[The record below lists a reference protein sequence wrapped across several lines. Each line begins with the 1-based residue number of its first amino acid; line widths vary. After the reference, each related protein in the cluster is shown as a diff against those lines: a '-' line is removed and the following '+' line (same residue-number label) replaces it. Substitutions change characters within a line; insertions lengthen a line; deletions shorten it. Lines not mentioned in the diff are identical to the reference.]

1 MKKLLLG
8 VAALAATAT
17 ALWAPPH
24 YGYVGNRGGSTVM
37 VFDTGSGAPFVL
49 NPPANPI
56 NVGAG
61 PTGVQAVQTL
71 NRVYVSNAGSGTV
84 SVIHGDLL
92 DVVNTIPLAGA
103 ANLGG
108 ICLSEDRQA
117 LFVAGRNGVAGE
129 AGIWRINLPA
139 ETSSYL
145 GGVATAASAVD
156 CDVIRAAQVGGT
168 GDAPGKV
175 YFTIPGANQVGVYDV
190 TTGTMLAPLA
200 ILAITPD
207 FATNPTGIER
217 APDHSFLLFGVNSTD
232 TNQRIG
238 RIIPGPGV
246 GGDSIATVTMTNAAG
261 APRLTRDVVF
271 RPGTSPFQAYIYGE
285 EVITTS
291 RFVYDVLVA
300 SGTPALVA
308 ANVNLAS
315 NASGFGISFDL
326 IDNVLWIGAQTGTDT
341 QIQGLNAGA
350 SPPTLGPGPL
360 TFGLGPGKVD
370 FLLQPKGPSI
380 AVACP
385 KGQIDT
391 AAARII
397 VRGSDFQPNSR
408 LLVDF
413 AAAPNPIP
421 TIFVNS
427 STLIGIVSGLGGNL
441 YDILVENKDLQ
452 TARLG
457 SYYQSIVGPG
467 LTPGFLVNLPPFASG
482 YEMKSFPQYAT
493 VDELKLALQQQI
505 GPYNPVF
512 YRIFIWYQDHYV
524 ELNKISNLVD
534 DCDLSGRAFFVLTR
548 FGHPLTLSALDVTA
562 NASGT
567 DHVVPLTQGWNMISE
582 PWLNVTHTIPWVQVD
597 VSLNS
602 DLSNPLPAPGGA
614 FLSPLPYE
622 RINHQYVTV
631 NALTAGRGYW
641 VYNYSGGP
649 AYLIFR
655 QGRVSKP
662 GDPPPVYSSL
672 PPGDPGPPP
681 PPEDVA
687 SESSGSSGGGCGLLG
702 PELLLL
708 ALAFHCRSRRRK
720 LGA

>member
-1 MKKLLLG
+1 
-8 VAALAATAT
+8 
-17 ALWAPPH
+17 
-24 YGYVGNRGGSTVM
+24 
-37 VFDTGSGAPFVL
+37 
-49 NPPANPI
+49 I
-56 NVGAG
+56 
-61 PTGVQAVQTL
+61 L
-71 NRVYVSNAGSGTV
+71 NRVYVSCAGSGTV

-92 DVVNTIPLAGA
+92 DVVNTISLPGA
-103 ANLGG
+103 TNLGG

-139 ETSSYL
+139 ETSTYL
-145 GGVATAASAVD
+145 GGVATAGTAAD

-175 YFTIPGANQVGVYDV
+175 YFTIPGTNQVGVYDA
-190 TTGTMLAPLA
+190 TTGTMLAPLT

-207 FATNPTGIER
+207 FATNPTGIDR
-217 APDHSFLLFGVNSTD
+217 APDHSFLLFGVSSTD

-238 RIIPGPGV
+238 RIIPGPGPT
-246 GGDSIATVTMTNAAG
+246 GDAIDTVTINNAGG

-271 RPGTSPFQAYIYGE
+271 RPGASPFQTYIYGE
-285 EVITTS
+285 ESFTTS
-291 RFVYDVLVA
+291 RFVYDVTVGAATPGPLA
-300 SGTPALVA
+300 SAT
-308 ANVNLAS
+308 VNLAS

-326 IDNVLWIGAQTGTDT
+326 LDNVLWVGAQNPATDT
-341 QIQGLNAGA
+341 QIQGLNAA
-350 SPPTLGPGPL
+350 VSPPTLGPGPL

-370 FLLQPKGPSI
+370 FLLQPKAPTI

-397 VRGSDFQPNSR
+397 VRGNDFQPNSR
-408 LLVDF
+408 LQVDF
-413 AAAPNPIP
+413 AAAPAYIP

-427 STLIGIVSGLGGNL
+427 NTLVGDVSGLGGNL
-441 YDILVENKDLQ
+441 YDILVQNKDLQ
-452 TARLG
+452 TARLN

-467 LTPGFLVNLPPFASG
+467 LTPGFPINLPPFASG
-482 YEMKSFPQYAT
+482 YEMMSFPQYAT
-493 VDELKLALQQQI
+493 VDELKLALQQQV

-512 YRIFIWYQDHYV
+512 YRVFIWYQDHYV

-548 FGHPLTLSALDVTA
+548 FGHPLTLSSLDVTG
-562 NASGT
+562 NAAGT
-567 DHVVPLTQGWNMISE
+567 DHVVPLTQGWNMISQ

-641 VYNYSGGP
+641 VYNYSGVP

-662 GDPPPVYSSL
+662 GDPPPVYTAMA
-672 PPGDPGPPP
+672 PGDPGPPP
-681 PPEDVA
+681 PPDDVA
-687 SESSGSSGGGCGLLG
+687 SESSSSSGGGCGFLG

-708 ALAFHCRSRRRK
+708 ALAFHRLSRRRR
-720 LGA
+720 LGV